1 VALRFIATRGDFAN
15 KEGVSNVCLKRVF
28 EIFVPCFT
36 GKNPRASYRRF
47 APIESV
53 VPESCS
59 AIIYWHG
66 IWSKWSYGWEVA
78 VAGNHGIMVSDIFG
92 RPGSVGGVTLDS
104 PLSTGPA
111 TSRSV
116 CFREPGCLLVYQLSD
131 KQS

>member
-66 IWSKWSYGWEVA
+66 IWSRGSYGREVA
-78 VAGNHGIMVSDIFG
+78 VAVNYGIMVSDIFG
-92 RPGSVGGVTLDS
+92 RRGVGRWCDTRQPALDGPCDESIGLFSGTRLSAGVS
-104 PLSTGPA
+104 I
-111 TSRSV
+111 
-116 CFREPGCLLVYQLSD
+116 
-131 KQS
+131 K